1 MMRRR
6 LRVLPLVIAL
16 VATSAPALA
25 QDAVAPN
32 AERTAAAKTLF
43 DQAQSLMEQKK
54 FPEACSKFQASNQQV
69 ARVGTLLNLGDCYE
83 KNGQNA
89 SAWATY
95 NDALNLGRRQGRPEY
110 EEFAKKKV
118 AELEPSLYRLTLT
131 VPPEAAVEGMVIK
144 RDKNALDA
152 GAWGV
157 PIPID
162 PGVHTIEISAPKK
175 KPQTMTVEVDA
186 EHKNATLSIP
196 KLEDA
201 PIEARQVE
209 TKYVTVAESNFWN
222 VQRTVGVI
230 VGGVGIGA
238 LVGGAATGGVAW
250 STWSSAKTACGSPQ
264 NVDDKQC
271 VPGSSAPDKSALA
284 LTLATTSTVLFV
296 VGGAATA
303 VGAVLFATGASKQES
318 QPTSATLRL
327 TPAVAPGYAGLG
339 VSGSW

>member
-1 MMRRR
+1 MNFRH
-6 LRVLPLVIAL
+6 VPLAL
-16 VATSAPALA
+16 ILLATSAPALA
-25 QDAVAPN
+25 QDSAAPN

-43 DQAQSLMEQKK
+43 DQAQSLMEQQKY
-54 FPEACSKFQASNQQV
+54 PEACSKFLASNLQV

-118 AELEPSLYRLTLT
+118 AELEPTLYRLTIT
-131 VPPEAAVEGMVIK
+131 VPPASAVEGMVIK

-152 GAWGV
+152 GGWGV

-162 PGVHTIEISAPKK
+162 PGVHTIEVSAPKK
-175 KPQTMTVEVDA
+175 KPQTLTVEVDA
-186 EHKNATLSIP
+186 AHKSATLEIP

-201 PIEARQVE
+201 PVEVAKVE
-209 TKYVTVAESNFWN
+209 TKYVTVPQSTFWTA
-222 VQRTVGVI
+222 QRTIGLV
-230 VGGVGIGA
+230 VGGVGIAA

-250 STWSSAKTACGSPQ
+250 STWSSAKTACGTPQ
-264 NVDDKQC
+264 NVQDKLC
-271 VPGSSAPDKSALA
+271 APGSSAPDKSSLA

-303 VGAVLFATGASKQES
+303 VGAVLFATGASREV
-318 QPTSATLRL
+318 
-327 TPAVAPGYAGLG
+327 PAGAEARVRFAPVVAPGYAGLG
-339 VSGSW
+339 ASGSW

>member
-1 MMRRR
+1 MR
-6 LRVLPLVIAL
+6 LRRSFVPLIIAL
-16 VATSAPALA
+16 LATSAPALA
-25 QDAVAPN
+25 QDTAGPN

-43 DQAQSLMEQKK
+43 DQAQALMEQKK

-118 AELEPSLYRLTLT
+118 AELEPTLYRLTIT

-152 GAWGV
+152 GAWGA

-162 PGVHTIEISAPKK
+162 PGVHSIEISAPKK
-175 KPQTMTVEVDA
+175 KLQTITVEVDA
-186 EHKNATLSIP
+186 EHKNATLNVP

-201 PIEARQVE
+201 PVEAPKVE
-209 TKYVTVAESNFWN
+209 TKYVTLAPASFWS
-222 VQRTVGVI
+222 VQRTIGLI

-264 NVDDKQC
+264 NVDAKLC
-271 VPGSSAPDKSALA
+271 APGSSAPDKSSLA

-303 VGAVLFATGASKQES
+303 VGAVLFATGASKQEAE
-318 QPTSATLRL
+318 PTTSKVRL
-327 TPAVAPGYAGLG
+327 SPAVAPGYAGLG

>member
-1 MMRRR
+1 MRIRR
-6 LRVLPLVIAL
+6 LRFVPLVFVL
-16 VATSAPALA
+16 LATSAPALA
-25 QDAVAPN
+25 QDAAAPN

-54 FPEACSKFQASNQQV
+54 FPEACSKFLASNLQV

-110 EEFAKKKV
+110 EDFAKKKV
-118 AELEPSLYRLTLT
+118 AELEPTLYRLTIT
-131 VPPEAAVEGMVIK
+131 VPAEAAVEGMVIK

-152 GAWGV
+152 GGWGV

-162 PGVHTIEISAPKK
+162 PGVHSIEISAPKK
-175 KPQTMTVEVDA
+175 KPQTLTVEVDA
-186 EHKNATLSIP
+186 EHKNETLNVP

-201 PIEARQVE
+201 PVEAPRVE
-209 TKYVTVAESNFWN
+209 TKYVTVPQGNFWS
-222 VQRTVGVI
+222 VQRTIGLVI
-230 VGGVGIGA
+230 GGVGIAG

-250 STWSSAKTACGSPQ
+250 STWSSAKTACGTPQ
-264 NVDDKQC
+264 NVEAKLC
-271 VPGSSAPDKSALA
+271 APGSNAPDKASLA

-303 VGAVLFATGASKQES
+303 VGAVLFATGASKQEA
-318 QPTSATLRL
+318 QPTTANVRVAPT
-327 TPAVAPGYAGLG
+327 VAPGYAGLG